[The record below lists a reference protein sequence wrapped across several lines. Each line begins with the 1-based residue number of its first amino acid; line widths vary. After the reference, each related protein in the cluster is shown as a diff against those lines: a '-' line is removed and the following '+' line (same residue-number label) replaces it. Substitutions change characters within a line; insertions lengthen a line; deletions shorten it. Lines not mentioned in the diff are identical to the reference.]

1 MMQPRWRWARRWS
14 SRNRARSQPMVRCS
28 NTCTGH
34 ASDYS
39 ARMRS
44 ARLERKTAE
53 TAIAVEVNL
62 EGTGAYEVATGNG
75 SLDHSVEQFCK
86 HSLIELRRKVSGD

>member
-1 MMQPRWRWARRWS
+1 
-14 SRNRARSQPMVRCS
+14 MVRCS

-44 ARLERKTAE
+44 ARIERKTAE

-62 EGTGAYEVATGNG
+62 DGTGAYEVATGIG
-75 SLDHSVEQFCK
+75 FLDHMVEQFAK
-86 HSLIELRRKVSGD
+86 HSLIDVSMKVSGDLNVDQHHTTEDRKSTRLNSSH